1 MTVEYLA
8 AAPRFRCWTP
18 PGVYRPQT
26 DTGLL
31 GRALRRER
39 ITARTEVLDLG
50 TGSGALAVEA
60 ARLGGR
66 VTAVDISWRAL
77 AATWFNAVLNGR
89 TVRVRHGDLAS
100 AVPGRRFDL
109 VVTNPPYVPAP
120 PGAGPPRGPGR
131 AWDAG
136 TDGRLLIDRIC
147 ATAPTLLRP
156 AGRLLMVHSHLS
168 GVEETLARLRRA
180 GMRAEIV
187 DRTRLPFGRVLRSR
201 LGWLRERGLV
211 ADGFSTLTEEL
222 GTMTEELVVIRAEPI

>member
-1 MTVEYLA
+1 MTAEPFA
-8 AAPRFRCWTP
+8 CACRIRCWTP

-39 ITARTEVLDLG
+39 ISSCTEVLDLG
-50 TGSGALAVEA
+50 TGSGALAVQA
-60 ARLGGR
+60 ACLGAR

-77 AATWFNAVLNGR
+77 AATWLNALLNGR
-89 TVRVRHGDLAS
+89 MVCVRHGDLGC
-100 AVPGRRFDL
+100 AVAGRRFDL

-120 PGAGPPRGPGR
+120 PADSPPRGPAR
-131 AWDAG
+131 AWDGGA
-136 TDGRLLIDRIC
+136 DGRLLIDRIC
-147 ATAPTLLRP
+147 ATAPEVLRP
-156 AGRLLMVHSHLS
+156 DGRLLMVHSHLS
-168 GVEETLARLRRA
+168 GVQESLTRLREA

-211 ADGFSTLTEEL
+211 ADRGDQA
-222 GTMTEELVVIRAEPI
+222 TEELVVIRAEHT

>member
-1 MTVEYLA
+1 MTAESLA
-8 AAPRFRCWTP
+8 TAPRLRCWTP

-26 DTGLL
+26 DTALL

-39 ITARTEVLDLG
+39 IISRTEVLDLG

-60 ARLGGR
+60 ARLGAR

-77 AATWFNAVLNGR
+77 AAAWCNALLNGQ
-89 TVRVRHGDLAS
+89 TLRVRHGDLAA

-109 VVTNPPYVPAP
+109 VITNPPYVPAP
-120 PGAGPPRGPGR
+120 SGDGPPRGPAR

-147 ATAPTLLRP
+147 AAAPTLLRP
-156 AGRLLMVHSHLS
+156 DGRLLMVHSQLS
-168 GVEETLARLRRA
+168 GVEETVARLRET

-187 DRTRLPFGRVLRSR
+187 DRTRLPFGDVLRSR

-211 ADGFSTLTEEL
+211 ADNADSA
-222 GTMTEELVVIRAEPI
+222 TEELVVLRAENT

>member
-1 MTVEYLA
+1 M
-8 AAPRFRCWTP
+8 P

-39 ITARTEVLDLG
+39 ITAGTEVLDLG

-60 ARLGGR
+60 ARLGAR

-77 AATWFNAVLNGR
+77 AAAWCNGLLNGHV
-89 TVRVRHGDLAS
+89 VRVRHGDLAS
-100 AVPGRRFDL
+100 AVPGRRYDL

-120 PGAGPPRGPGR
+120 GGVPPRGRAR

-147 ATAPTLLRP
+147 ATAPTVLRP
-156 AGRLLMVHSHLS
+156 AGRLLIVHSHLS
-168 GVEETLARLRRA
+168 GVEETLARLHA
-180 GMRAEIV
+180 GGLRAEV
-187 DRTRLPFGRVLRSR
+187 VERTWLPFGPVLRSR
-201 LGWLRERGLV
+201 LGWLRERGMV
-211 ADGFSTLTEEL
+211 AGRT
-222 GTMTEELVVIRAEPI
+222 TEELVVIRAEHA

>member
-1 MTVEYLA
+1 MTAESLTSA
-8 AAPRFRCWTP
+8 SRFRCWTP

-31 GRALRRER
+31 RRALHRER
-39 ITARTEVLDLG
+39 ITSRTKVLDLG

-60 ARLGGR
+60 ARLGAR
-66 VTAVDISWRAL
+66 VTAVDISWQAL
-77 AATWFNAVLNGR
+77 VSAWCNALLNGQV
-89 TVRVRHGDLAS
+89 VRVRHGDLAS

-120 PGAGPPRGPGR
+120 PGDGPPRGPAR

-147 ATAPTLLRP
+147 AAAPTVLRP
-156 AGRLLMVHSHLS
+156 GGRLLMVHSHLS
-168 GVEETLARLRRA
+168 GVAETLTRLRA
-180 GMRAEIV
+180 AELRAEVV

-201 LGWLRERGLV
+201 LDWLRERGLV
-211 ADGFSTLTEEL
+211 ADSNDRTA
-222 GTMTEELVVIRAEPI
+222 EELVVIRAEHI

>member
-1 MTVEYLA
+1 MTVESLS
-8 AAPRFRCWTP
+8 PVPGFRCWTP

-31 GRALRRER
+31 RRALYRER
-39 ITARTEVLDLG
+39 ITGRTEVLDLG

-60 ARLGGR
+60 ARMGGR
-66 VTAVDISWRAL
+66 VTAVDISWCAL
-77 AATWFNAVLNGR
+77 VSAWFNALLNGQV
-89 TVRVRHGDLAS
+89 VRVRHGDLAS

-120 PGAGPPRGPGR
+120 PADGPPRGPAR

-136 TDGRLLIDRIC
+136 TDGRLLTDRIC
-147 ATAPTLLRP
+147 AAAPTVLRP

-168 GVEETLARLRRA
+168 GVEETLVRLREAGLRA
-180 GMRAEIV
+180 RVV
-187 DRTRLPFGRVLRSR
+187 DRTRLPFGRVLLSR

-211 ADGFSTLTEEL
+211 ADDADGRA
-222 GTMTEELVVIRAEPI
+222 TEELVVIRAEHI

>member
-1 MTVEYLA
+1 MTAESLTS
-8 AAPRFRCWTP
+8 APRVRCWAP

-39 ITARTEVLDLG
+39 ITSRTEVLDLG

-60 ARLGGR
+60 ARLGAQ

-77 AATWFNAVLNGR
+77 TAAWCNALLNGQ
-89 TVRVRHGDLAS
+89 TVRIRHGDLAS

-120 PGAGPPRGPGR
+120 PADSPPRGSAR

-136 TDGRLLIDRIC
+136 PDGRLLIDRIC
-147 ATAPTLLRP
+147 AAAPTVLRP

-168 GVEETLARLRRA
+168 GVEETLTRLRA
-180 GMRAEIV
+180 TGLQAEIV

-201 LGWLRERGLV
+201 LGWLRERGLL
-211 ADGFSTLTEEL
+211 ADGA
-222 GTMTEELVVIRAEPI
+222 GWTMEELVVIRAQQT

>member
-1 MTVEYLA
+1 MTVESLTPPY
-8 AAPRFRCWTP
+8 RFRCWTP

-26 DTGLL
+26 DTALL

-39 ITARTEVLDLG
+39 ITRRTEVLDLG

-77 AATWFNAVLNGR
+77 AAAWCNARLNGQ
-89 TVRVRHGDLAS
+89 TVRLRHGDLGS
-100 AVPGRRFDL
+100 AVPDRRFDL
-109 VVTNPPYVPAP
+109 VISNPPYVPAP
-120 PGAGPPRGPGR
+120 PGDGPPRGSAR

-147 ATAPTLLRP
+147 ATAPTVLRP

-168 GVEETLARLRRA
+168 GVEETLVRLREA
-180 GMRAEIV
+180 GMRSEIV
-187 DRTRLPFGRVLRSR
+187 DRARLPFGRVLLSR
-201 LGWLRERGLV
+201 LGWLRERGLI
-211 ADGFSTLTEEL
+211 ADRTS
-222 GTMTEELVVIRAEPI
+222 EELVVIRAEHA

>member
-1 MTVEYLA
+1 MPSESVT
-8 AAPRFRCWTP
+8 AAPRFRCWIP

-39 ITARTEVLDLG
+39 ITSRTEVLDLG

-77 AATWFNAVLNGR
+77 AAAWCNALLNGQL
-89 TVRVRHGDLAS
+89 VRVRHGDLTS

-120 PGAGPPRGPGR
+120 PGVGPPRGRAR

-136 TDGRLLIDRIC
+136 PDGRLLIDRIC
-147 ATAPTLLRP
+147 GAAPAFLRP
-156 AGRLLMVHSHLS
+156 AGRLLMVHSHLI
-168 GVEETLARLRRA
+168 GTEETLARLRAA
-180 GMRAEIV
+180 GLHAEIV
-187 DRTRLPFGRVLRSR
+187 DRTRLPFGWVLRSR
-201 LGWLRERGLV
+201 LAWLRERELV
-211 ADGFSTLTEEL
+211 ADRT
-222 GTMTEELVVIRAEPI
+222 TEELVVIRAEHA

>member
-1 MTVEYLA
+1 MTVESLT
-8 AAPRFRCWTP
+8 APHRLRCWAP

-26 DTGLL
+26 DTALL

-39 ITARTEVLDLG
+39 ITRRTEILDLG

-77 AATWFNAVLNGR
+77 ATAWCNARLNGQV
-89 TVRVRHGDLAS
+89 VRLRHGDLGS

-120 PGAGPPRGPGR
+120 GDGPPRGSAR

-136 TDGRLLIDRIC
+136 ADGRLLIDRIC
-147 ATAPTLLRP
+147 AAAPTVLRP

-168 GVEETLARLRRA
+168 GVEETLARLREA
-180 GMRAEIV
+180 GLRAEIV
-187 DRTRLPFGRVLRSR
+187 DRTRLPFGRILLSR

-211 ADGFSTLTEEL
+211 ADRTS
-222 GTMTEELVVIRAEPI
+222 EELVVIRAEHA